1 MIIEKVRQTIEDYKL
16 LRKKDKV
23 LIACSG
29 GPDSTGLLHLLLELR
44 QEWSFELFLALF
56 NHRLR
61 PSSEED
67 EKFVKRLASR
77 LSLPIFIG
85 SLDVRSYA
93 CQRRMNLEEAARE
106 LRYDFLKRTALEVGA
121 DKIATGHTMTDQA
134 ETFLMRLLRG
144 SGLRGLAGIFP
155 AVEGTIVRPLIQV
168 EAEEVRAY
176 LEEKGI
182 EFRVDETNLDRR
194 FLRNRIRL
202 ELIPYVKEHFEPRI
216 ILHLARLASI
226 IREDDRLL
234 ETIAREK
241 SRQAILKTEDCLSLD
256 FNLLSSLLPGLA
268 RRVARE
274 FILQLRGDLRGI
286 SFRDVDSI
294 LNIGEGKEYAL
305 RKGMILRREQGR
317 LFLKEKAAARVR
329 YEYTWYGEE
338 PLEIKETGM
347 KFIGKK
353 ITRDDSALDFDDQK
367 RAFLDLE
374 KLHFPLRVRNRREGD
389 RYQPIGAPGR
399 KKLREVMRAKRL
411 PLLQREKQPVFLSGE
426 EIVWI
431 LGFPVCERFKLNEA
445 TGKIFIIERL

>member
-1 MIIEKVRQTIEDYKL
+1 MILEKVRQTIEDYKL
-16 LRKKDKV
+16 LRKKDKI

-67 EKFVKRLASR
+67 EKFVKSMAGH
-77 LSLPIFIG
+77 LSLPIFSG
-85 SLDVRSYA
+85 SMDVRSYA
-93 CQRRMNLEEAARE
+93 CQKRMNIEEAGRE

-155 AVEGTIVRPLIQV
+155 AVEGKIVRPLIQV
-168 EAEEVRAY
+168 EREEVRAY

-182 EFRVDETNLDRR
+182 EFRVDETNLDCR

-202 ELIPYVKEHFEPRI
+202 DLIPYVKEHFEPRI
-216 ILHLARLASI
+216 ILHLSRLASI
-226 IREDDRLL
+226 VREDDRLL
-234 ETIAREK
+234 ETVAREI
-241 SRQAILKTEDCLSLD
+241 SRQAILKMDDRLSLD
-256 FNLLSSLLPGLA
+256 YNFLSSLLPGLA

-274 FILQLRGDLRGI
+274 FILQLRGDLRGV

-294 LNIGEGKEYAL
+294 LNIREGKEYPL
-305 RKGMILRREQGR
+305 RKGMILRREHGR
-317 LFLKEKAAARVR
+317 LFLKEKAPARVR
-329 YEYTWYGEE
+329 YEYTWNAQE
-338 PLEIKETGM
+338 PLEIKETDL

-353 ITRDDSALDFDDQK
+353 ITRGNFLLDFDDQ
-367 RAFLDLE
+367 RRVFLDLG
-374 KLHFPLRVRNRREGD
+374 KLDFPLWVRNRREGD

-399 KKLREVMRAKRL
+399 KKLREIMRAKRL
-411 PLLQREKQPVFLSGE
+411 PLRQREKQPVFLSGE
-426 EIVWI
+426 EIVWV
-431 LGFPVCERFKLNEA
+431 LGFPVSERFKVNEG
-445 TGKIFIIERL
+445 TGEIFVIERL